1 MAILLGVHNH
11 LVEDGKW
18 KESLE
23 ETRRFI
29 IEEVDRMHDVKM
41 FAISLNASK
50 TFLARHLLD
59 DYSDG
64 KMEFFK
70 GEQMEQI

>member
-1 MAILLGVHNH
+1 MP
-11 LVEDGKW
+11 
-18 KESLE
+18 
-23 ETRRFI
+23 
-29 IEEVDRMHDVKM
+29 DVKM
-41 FAISLNASK
+41 FVISLNVSK

-70 GEQMEQI
+70 CEQMEQI